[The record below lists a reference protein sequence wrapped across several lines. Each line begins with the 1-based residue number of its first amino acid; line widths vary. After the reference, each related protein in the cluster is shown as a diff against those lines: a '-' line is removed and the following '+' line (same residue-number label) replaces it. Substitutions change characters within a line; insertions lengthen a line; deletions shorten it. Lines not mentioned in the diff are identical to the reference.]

1 MIPDYRIKGQ
11 PVTRAKIAAAQPLD
25 RAAFVVVPD
34 DVVQI
39 GTRDPLET
47 RDKMIAH
54 LRSTGENYADARQHA
69 DSAART
75 HDRRSR

>member
-1 MIPDYRIKGQ
+1 MIPDLRIKGR
-11 PVTRAKIAAAQPLD
+11 PVSLAEVAAAPPID
-25 RAAFVVVPD
+25 RSAFVVLPD
-34 DVVQI
+34 DVHI
-39 GTRDPLET
+39 GGRDPLET

-54 LRSTGENYADARQHA
+54 LRETGESYASARHHA